1 MTTVED
7 AWGRSVTLTPPI
19 GGRSRALAPT
29 SRPGG
34 RIDRAWRRHRQCRR
48 GRVDRRGRRTPRGLR
63 HADFSRRPTW
73 AAGAQRAALGRDRRQ
88 DGGVSGLCGA
98 GGPKAH
104 RWCCAC
110 LRLRAVV
117 RLAAS
122 GVPVAFPDAAAVETA
137 GRDCA
142 RKGGCERRGALRS
155 NSPLARQGG
164 SLRPSE
170 RRRPSRGL
178 SYLPRGVG
186 NNFKAL
192 QERHVNDRKTD
203 EITNAL
209 AMTLVSYDAARA
221 ALAEAA
227 TVIDR
232 RLWPTSQTK
241 SSQWRA
247 NKPGHRECRI
257 LHVIHVTQLK
267 CFTGVR
273 LVPGRAKRPSRGWH
287 MPAPKGVPQGVRTG
301 TKLRS
306 ASGSARLR
314 RRVTQRAE
322 TARRRGRPRGLRY
335 ALSTDKTR
343 RKSHCFN

>member
-48 GRVDRRGRRTPRGLR
+48 STRRSWPRSSPRRG
-63 HADFSRRPTW
+63 
-73 AAGAQRAALGRDRRQ
+73 
-88 DGGVSGLCGA
+88 
-98 GGPKAH
+98 
-104 RWCCAC
+104 C
-110 LRLRAVV
+110 LRPMWSGWAQGPQMVLCMPSPSGGGEGV
-117 RLAAS
+117 LAAS

-273 LVPGRAKRPSRGWH
+273 LGRVDEFDQAK
-287 MPAPKGVPQGVRTG
+287 
-301 TKLRS
+301 
-306 ASGSARLR
+306 ASGEA
-314 RRVTQRAE
+314 A
-322 TARRRGRPRGLRY
+322 ARGLRQRR
-335 ALSTDKTR
+335 ALSDHASGPESAMAAPAR
-343 RKSHCFN
+343 AGRGDGLSLP